1 MPKKGRWIK
10 ERRKLKDYP
19 ETEQQKK
26 IRETGKEIK
35 EKCTGLKGED
45 FGKCRIEVL
54 DKVFKKG
61 EQSG

>member
-1 MPKKGRWIK
+1 MSKKGRWIK
-10 ERRKLKDYP
+10 ERKKQKDYP

-26 IRETGKEIK
+26 IREAGILIK

-54 DKVFKKG
+54 DKVFKG
-61 EQSG
+61 ASNG